1 MVTNKIA
8 HLFIIH
14 ILNNL
19 DDTVISKKKILSD
32 IMLTIDENIN
42 DKCFQSIYLGIINPK
57 SKRFFSQEDIVAF
70 EAHQEHSTSKKD
82 GEVRRKEL
90 L

>member
-1 MVTNKIA
+1 MVKSVQEPLKEMTTNKIA
-8 HLFIIH
+8 HLFLVH

-42 DKCFQSIYLGIINPK
+42 DK
-57 SKRFFSQEDIVAF
+57 AF
-70 EAHQEHSTSKKD
+70 
-82 GEVRRKEL
+82 
-90 L
+90 